1 MPIEIRLL
9 AFAALL
15 GLVQVIAAGAAAN
28 PQRGFAWAIGPRDD
42 PRPPPTG
49 LAGRLDRVSRNFLE
63 TFPFFAALVLAAA
76 ALDRHN
82 GLTAAG
88 AHLYV
93 WSRVLYLPV
102 YAAGVPTV
110 RSLIWGASLIG
121 ILLVGAGL
129 FAG

>member
-9 AFAALL
+9 AWAVLL
-15 GLVQVIAAGAAAN
+15 GLVQVVAAGAAAN
-28 PQRGFAWAIGPRDD
+28 PQRGFGWGIGPRDE

-76 ALDRHN
+76 AVDRHN
-82 GLTAAG
+82 GLTVAG

-93 WSRVLYLPV
+93 WSRALYLPA
-102 YAAGVPTV
+102 YAAGVPV
-110 RSLIWGASLIG
+110 LRSLIWGASLTG
-121 ILLVGAGL
+121 ILLVFAGL
-129 FAG
+129 FAV

>member
-15 GLVQVIAAGAAAN
+15 GMVQVIAAGAAAN
-28 PQRGFAWAIGPRDD
+28 PQRGFGWALGPRDD

-49 LAGRLDRVSRNFLE
+49 LAGRLDRVSKNFLE

-76 ALDRHN
+76 AVDRHN
-82 GLTAAG
+82 GMIVAG
-88 AHLYV
+88 AHLYF
-93 WSRVLYLPV
+93 WSRLVYLPV

-110 RSLIWGASLIG
+110 RSVVWGGSLIG
-121 ILLVGAGL
+121 ILLVLGGL
-129 FAG
+129 FVR